1 MALQSVARAASLG
14 QLARATALSV
24 PGSNHVS
31 KEAIPDPAPAMAV
44 PAPVLPLTSYSMS
57 KQLLGR
63 EGQLR
68 ASSGLGLP
76 TAVRSLHAGNVEV
89 PDFSYYRRF
98 AVKSPS
104 ANSSDSAE
112 ERMSYSYLMAG
123 GLGLGGAY
131 GAKSLVNQFVMTWSA
146 SQDVLALAKIEVKLG
161 DIPEGKN
168 MTFKWRG
175 KPLFIR
181 HRTAQEIANENA
193 VDPAS
198 LRDPQTDAERVKEAE
213 WLIILGVCTHLGCV
227 PIANAG
233 EFGGYYCPCHG
244 SHYDAS
250 GRIRKGPAP
259 LNLEVPYYEFPE
271 EGLVVVG

>member
-1 MALQSVARAASLG
+1 
-14 QLARATALSV
+14 
-24 PGSNHVS
+24 
-31 KEAIPDPAPAMAV
+31 
-44 PAPVLPLTSYSMS
+44 MS
-57 KQLLGR
+57 KQLPGR
-63 EGQLR
+63 QGQTR
-68 ASSGLGLP
+68 ITSGLGV
-76 TAVRSLHAGNVEV
+76 TTSVRSYHAGNMEV
-89 PDFSYYRRF
+89 PDFSYYR
-98 AVKSPS
+98 K
-104 ANSSDSAE
+104 NSCKDPTTKTSDASGD
-112 ERMSYSYLMAG
+112 RTGFSYVVAG
-123 GLGLGGAY
+123 SLGVTTAY
-131 GAKSLVNQFVMTWSA
+131 AAKSVVSQFVSSWSA
-146 SQDVLALAKIEVKLG
+146 SQDVLALAKIEVKLS

-181 HRTAQEIANENA
+181 HRTAAEIEEEAA
-193 VDPAS
+193 VDPTS
-198 LRDPQTDAERVKEAE
+198 LRDPQTDAERVKDPE
-213 WLIILGVCTHLGCV
+213 WLVILGVCTHLGCV

>member
-14 QLARATALSV
+14 QLSRVTACAV
-24 PGSNHVS
+24 PGAGGAVIKDAVPSSSSLTVQ
-31 KEAIPDPAPAMAV
+31 APAV
-44 PAPVLPLTSYSMS
+44 PMTSYSMS
-57 KQLLGR
+57 KHLLGR
-63 EGQLR
+63 EGQIR
-68 ASSGLGLP
+68 ISSGLGVS
-76 TAVRSLHAGNVEV
+76 TTVRSYHAGNMEV
-89 PDFSYYRRF
+89 PDFSYYRRESVKASDAKSSESF
-98 AVKSPS
+98 ADR
-104 ANSSDSAE
+104 AAF
-112 ERMSYSYLMAG
+112 SYVFTGA
-123 GLGLGGAY
+123 LGLTMGY
-131 GAKSLVNQFVMTWSA
+131 GAKSIVNQFIMTWSA
-146 SQDVLALAKIEVKLG
+146 SQDVLALAQIEVKLG

-181 HRTAQEIANENA
+181 HRTPEEIEECNA
-193 VDPAS
+193 VDPAT
-198 LRDPQTDAERVKEAE
+198 LRDPQADTERTKDQE
-213 WLIILGVCTHLGCV
+213 WLIVLGVCTHLGCV

-259 LNLEVPYYEFPE
+259 LNLEVPHYDFPE

>member
-1 MALQSVARAASLG
+1 MQSVVRAASIG
-14 QLARATALSV
+14 QLARATAV
-24 PGSNHVS
+24 G
-31 KEAIPDPAPAMAV
+31 V
-44 PAPVLPLTSYSMS
+44 PAGQVGSPAVASAAAGVVVSPPVIPLTSFTMGKS
-57 KQLLGR
+57 LPGR

-68 ASSGLGLP
+68 VSSGLGAA
-76 TAVRSLHAGNVEV
+76 TQVRSYHAGNVDV
-89 PDFSYYRRF
+89 PDFSYYRRSTT
-98 AVKSPS
+98 KDPTS
-104 ANSSDSAE
+104 NHKNTAE
-112 ERMSYSYLMAG
+112 TRQGFSYVLAG
-123 GLGLGGAY
+123 GLGVLGAY
-131 GAKSLVNQFVMTWSA
+131 SAKSVVNQFVTSWSA
-146 SQDVLALAKIEVKLG
+146 SQDVLALATIEIKLA

-181 HRTAQEIANENA
+181 HRTAEEIAECRA

-198 LRDPQTDAERVKEAE
+198 LRDPQADEERVKDAE
-213 WLIILGVCTHLGCV
+213 WLVILGVCTHLGCV

-259 LNLEVPYYEFPE
+259 LNLEVPVHEFLA
-271 EGLVVVG
+271 EGVLLVG